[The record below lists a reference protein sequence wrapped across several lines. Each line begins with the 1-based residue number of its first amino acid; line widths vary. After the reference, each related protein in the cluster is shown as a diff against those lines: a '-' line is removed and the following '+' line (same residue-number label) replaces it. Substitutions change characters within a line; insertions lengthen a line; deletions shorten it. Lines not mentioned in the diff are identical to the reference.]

1 MGLKGPPLRKNEVE
15 EVALIGRVLGG
26 DRDAYAELVQAHQAK
41 ILRLC
46 ASLLSNHTEAEDAAQ
61 EIFFKAYR
69 SLASFRTESAF
80 STWLYRIATNHCRD
94 LLRTRVRQKTE
105 SIEKMLEE
113 SGDAAEK
120 ILSSSRDSRLATE
133 ASDLVE
139 QVLRSLSPD
148 ERLILTLREVQ
159 GLSYQ
164 EMARVLRCSL
174 DAVKAR
180 LRRARETLEEKGRH
194 FSESRRV

>member
-1 MGLKGPPLRKNEVE
+1 M
-15 EVALIGRVLGG
+15 
-26 DRDAYAELVQAHQAK
+26 
-41 ILRLC
+41 LRLC
-46 ASLLSNHTEAEDAAQ
+46 VSLLGNETEAEDAAQ

-69 SLASFRTESAF
+69 SLASFRKESAF

-94 LLRTRVRQKTE
+94 LLRKRSRHKTE

-113 SGDAAEK
+113 AGDAAERILTPSPNSRSATENADLIEQ
-120 ILSSSRDSRLATE
+120 ILSRI
-133 ASDLVE
+133 
-139 QVLRSLSPD
+139 SPD

-164 EMARVLRCSL
+164 EMAEVLRCSL

-180 LRRARETLEEKGRH
+180 LRRARETLEEQARH
-194 FSESRRV
+194 FSEGWNV

>member
-46 ASLLSNHTEAEDAAQ
+46 ASLLSNQTEAEDAAQ

-69 SLASFRTESAF
+69 SLASFRTESSF
-80 STWLYRIATNHCRD
+80 STWLYRIAVNHCRD
-94 LLRTRVRQKTE
+94 LLRTRVRQKAE

-120 ILSSSRDSRLATE
+120 MLSFSQDSRLAAE

-164 EMARVLRCSL
+164 EMARVLQCSL

-180 LRRARETLEEKGRH
+180 LRRAREMLEEKGRH
-194 FSESRRV
+194 FLEPPRV